1 VDELKGILSDPAV
14 WSEPEDGL
22 GDAVV
27 AAIARPSRRA
37 VELQEGG
44 SALRLDR
51 EFKRPAARPIL

>member
-1 VDELKGILSDPAV
+1 V

-22 GDAVV
+22 GGAVV
-27 AAIARPSRRA
+27 AAIARALSSSRG
-37 VELQEGG
+37 LQEGG